1 MSKKNSNSEFF
12 PTAANVK
19 SAKKTETDKAERCAS
34 VNKFIYQDNSCFMDS
49 LMFALFA
56 FPTDFVNKYIL
67 DHSAAGADA
76 AILQIM
82 RGINQSRIG
91 ANSICNNALRN
102 SAGIFFENSRNVGG
116 DPAEF
121 FKLILDKLNI
131 KSAKVVSAVTG
142 EEIEMAPCIMLN
154 VGEDMPTNLLED
166 GLNGVMTELGEDE
179 VVYKVDDNFVSFEI
193 NRQVEKQGQTVI
205 SRAYFQMQPEIA
217 VTNSE
222 GVQTL
227 LSLNQ
232 VIVVIYGKK
241 INHYVCYFKCND
253 YWYLYD
259 DTESKIEK
267 IGEFHVMNEEAG
279 DGCVLLIYSDI
290 NNTV

>member
-1 MSKKNSNSEFF
+1 MPKKNSNSEFY
-12 PTAANVK
+12 PNSASAK
-19 SAKKTETDKAERCAS
+19 SAKKTETDKAERCAA
-34 VNKFIYQDNSCFMDS
+34 VNKFIYQQNSCFMDS

-67 DHSAAGADA
+67 HGAAVGANA
-76 AILQIM
+76 GFLQIM
-82 RGINQSRIG
+82 RGISQSRIV
-91 ANSICNNALRN
+91 ANSVCNNALRN
-102 SAGIFFENSRNVGG
+102 SAGIYFQNSRNVGG

-121 FKLILDKLNI
+121 FKVILDKLNI
-131 KSAKVVSAVTG
+131 KSAKVVSTTVEG
-142 EEIEMAPCIMLN
+142 LELEVMPCIMLN
-154 VGEDMPTNLLED
+154 VGEDMPTNLFED
-166 GLNGVMTELGEDE
+166 HLHGALTELGEAE

-193 NRQVEKQGQTVI
+193 SRQFGEYGQ
-205 SRAYFQMQPEIA
+205 YFEMQPEIA

-222 GVQTL
+222 GTKNIL
-227 LSLNQ
+227 LLNQ
-232 VIVVIYGKK
+232 VIVVRYGEEDE